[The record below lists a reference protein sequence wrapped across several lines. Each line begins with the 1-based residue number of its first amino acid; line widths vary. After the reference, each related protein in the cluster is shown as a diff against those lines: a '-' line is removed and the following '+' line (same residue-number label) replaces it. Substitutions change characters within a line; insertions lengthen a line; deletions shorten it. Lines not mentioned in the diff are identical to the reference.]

1 MSELG
6 NSPFTIGLT
15 GSEDYS
21 KTINQ
26 AVCGFAGSGK
36 TIFASTAPAP
46 FYVVF
51 KEKPQIMSIA
61 DRYMPIAKVLT
72 QYNLD
77 KTKVITPVW
86 DVLLKLVQ
94 WLESDKGSGF
104 ETIVIDTGDELFKA
118 MKATRKVMNMGKF
131 PIGDWDWIAESY
143 RGIMARIL
151 DMDKNVIVNFHL
163 KNTQAGEDGEIV
175 RELALQGQVKDEAAE
190 WFDLVGVLDSWEE
203 ATDSGKV
210 TRRGMLTKST
220 PTYPF
225 VKDHSGKLPKVFPI
239 SDDFVGDYK
248 RMSELIFEHVPQ
260 TGRQVIDTIDMDDVV
275 ESLPD
280 DVTIPT
286 PADVTGKKGT
296 AKKSTAKKTT
306 VKGAADDANETEP
319 KKEQSDPPT
328 SDSGDADGGTE
339 PPVQAAEKPDEGTSG
354 SQNDEQVF
362 ESEETTD
369 LDGAAEE
376 VAKQLGGTVEAP
388 ICHEC
393 GGPVVKQL
401 LDAVGEPVLED
412 GEPVWVADNDL
423 ANLTMIRYRKNLCRV
438 HYAEVK
444 AKG

>member
-26 AVCGFAGSGK
+26 ALCGFAGSGK
-36 TIFASTAPAP
+36 TIFASTAPSP
-46 FYVVF
+46 FYIVF

-86 DVLLKLVQ
+86 DVLLKLVM

-104 ETIVIDTGDELFKA
+104 ETIVVDTGDELFKA

-131 PIGDWDWIAESY
+131 PIGDWDWIAESF

-175 RELALQGQVKDEAAE
+175 RELALQGQVKDEAPE

-280 DVTIPT
+280 DVSVPT
-286 PADVTGKKGT
+286 PEDVKDKKGI
-296 AKKSTAKKTT
+296 AKKTT
-306 VKGAADDANETEP
+306 KKGAANATDESGPE
-319 KKEQSDPPT
+319 KDPAPAK
-328 SDSGDADGGTE
+328 SAKADEGTE
-339 PPVQAAEKPDEGTSG
+339 PADQGTVDGGDEPAKPISKEDTPVP
-354 SQNDEQVF
+354 
-362 ESEETTD
+362 ESEEATD

-393 GGPVVKQL
+393 GGPVVKKL
-401 LDAVGEPVLED
+401 LDAVGGPVLED

-423 ANLTMIRYRKNLCRV
+423 ANLTMIRYRKNLCRT
-438 HYAEVK
+438 HYDEVK